1 MRLAIEPKAFS
12 DESLNSWLI
21 RSSIANGSDPRSFYI
36 ALWEDYKAWNKDLDK
51 HLPKQ
56 QAYSLAKMTTLTPEE
71 IKNLTLEPY
80 LQKIIDKP
88 LNPLGLWYFLIPRGK
103 RGLSQTNGMHFCSKC
118 LSDSTPYLKKQWRLA
133 WNIGCPVHKIKLL
146 NRCPHCRIIFS
157 PQLLKYD
164 MPKMYLCS
172 SCGFDLRSSETTP
185 ANGKALKLQE
195 ILNNAIFNAQTTSFS
210 ALHTQSRQ
218 DLFMT
223 IRSVIPFFLQT
234 YKLKKYHL
242 FFETLNLN
250 ISYMEENK
258 VMYVFEKMRID
269 DREFLL
275 KLTYQFLQAD
285 IRTIKEL
292 LQQLGTTNKA
302 FSLKPVSISPTI
314 SYLSKFLKITDSSK
328 IENPKRYT
336 VKLNTKDEMNRLYSE
351 LLESI

>member
-36 ALWEDYKAWNKDLDK
+36 ALWEEYKAWNKDLDK

-56 QAYSLAKMTTLTPEE
+56 QAYSLAKMTALTPEE

-118 LSDSTPYLKKQWRLA
+118 LSDSTPYLKRQWRLA

-146 NRCPHCRIIFS
+146 NRCPNCKIIFS

-164 MPKMYLCS
+164 TPKIYLCS
-172 SCGFDLRSSETTP
+172 SCGFDLRGSKTTP
-185 ANGKALKLQE
+185 ANEKVLKFQE
-195 ILNNAIFNAQTTSFS
+195 MLNNAIFNVQTTSFP
-210 ALHTQSRQ
+210 ALHTQSLQ

-223 IRSVIPFFLQT
+223 IRSIIPFFLQAS
-234 YKLKKYHL
+234 KIKKYHI
-242 FFETLNLN
+242 FFDVLDLD
-250 ISYMEENK
+250 IVYMKENK
-258 VMYVFEKMRID
+258 IIHVFEKMNVN

-285 IRTIKEL
+285 IETIKEL
-292 LQQLGTTNKA
+292 LQQLETTNKVFA
-302 FSLKPVSISPTI
+302 SKPASMSPTI
-314 SYLSKFLKITDSSK
+314 LYLSKFLKITDSSK
-328 IENPKRYT
+328 IENPKQYAI
-336 VKLNTKDEMNRLYSE
+336 KPNTKDEVNRLYSE
-351 LLESI
+351 LLELI

>member
-1 MRLAIEPKAFS
+1 MKLAIEPKVFS

-36 ALWEDYKAWNKDLDK
+36 ALWEEYKAWNKDLDK

-56 QAYSLAKMTTLTPEE
+56 QAYSLAKMTALTPEE

-118 LSDSTPYLKKQWRLA
+118 LSDSTPYLKRQWRLA
-133 WNIGCPVHKIKLL
+133 WNIGCPIHKIKLL
-146 NRCPHCRIIFS
+146 NRCPSCKIIFS

-164 MPKMYLCS
+164 TPKMYLCS
-172 SCGFDLRSSETTP
+172 SCGFDLRGSETTP
-185 ANGKALKLQE
+185 ANGKALKFQE
-195 ILNNAIFNAQTTSFS
+195 ILNNAIFNAQIASFP
-210 ALHTQSRQ
+210 ALHTQSLQ
-218 DLFMT
+218 DLLMT
-223 IRSVIPFFLQT
+223 IRSIIPFFLQT

-242 FFETLNLN
+242 FFETLNLD
-250 ISYMEENK
+250 IGYMKENK
-258 VMYVFEKMRID
+258 IMHVFEKMSID

-285 IRTIKEL
+285 IETIKEL
-292 LQQLGTTNKA
+292 LQQLDTTNKV
-302 FSLKPVSISPTI
+302 FSSKPASMSPTI
-314 SYLSKFLKITDSSK
+314 LYLSKFLKITDSSK
-328 IENPKRYT
+328 IENPKQYAI
-336 VKLNTKDEMNRLYSE
+336 KPNTKDEVNRLYSE
-351 LLESI
+351 LLELI